1 MPTAG
6 DPWMLEPDRDALVA
20 LLREAADADPAER
33 ARRGAAARTAA
44 EALGWDA
51 VGRQY
56 ARRLRGLAARPPRLA
71 TPAPIDLGLDA
82 AAPRLLALPAF
93 RGADRLGELLAA
105 WATAAPAGTP
115 GTLVL
120 VADPER
126 DGDAAHVEGRIVAAA
141 QTAGADLEACADVE
155 VRFLHA
161 ALGRDAAL
169 HAATDAFVVL
179 HGASEGHARHAR
191 AAGNAV
197 LEPSAGALAAFLER
211 QPALTGSD
219 PVKGR

>member
-1 MPTAG
+1 
-6 DPWMLEPDRDALVA
+6 
-20 LLREAADADPAER
+20 
-33 ARRGAAARTAA
+33 
-44 EALGWDA
+44 
-51 VGRQY
+51 
-56 ARRLRGLAARPPRLA
+56 
-71 TPAPIDLGLDA
+71 
-82 AAPRLLALPAF
+82 
-93 RGADRLGELLAA
+93 
-105 WATAAPAGTP
+105 
-115 GTLVL
+115 
-120 VADPER
+120 
-126 DGDAAHVEGRIVAAA
+126 VEGHIVAAA
-141 QTAGADLEACADVE
+141 QTAGVDLEACADVE